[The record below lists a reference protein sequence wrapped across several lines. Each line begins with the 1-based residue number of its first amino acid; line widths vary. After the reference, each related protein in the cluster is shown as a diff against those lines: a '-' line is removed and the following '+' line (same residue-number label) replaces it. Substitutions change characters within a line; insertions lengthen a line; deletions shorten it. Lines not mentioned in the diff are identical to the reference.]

1 MRRLNAKILVPAA
14 LVAALLAGC
23 TATADAADS
32 TDSGSSSTVTT
43 TSDANVT
50 SSRRWPPT
58 RRPTT
63 ST

>member
-1 MRRLNAKILVPAA
+1 MRRLNPKILVPAA

-32 TDSGSSSTVTT
+32 TDG
-43 TSDANVT
+43 TSRTRHDDVRRRT
-50 SSRRWPPT
+50 SPSSRRWPPT